1 VYGAILG
8 GLLFGVLQ
16 TTAAAFIPRG
26 SEFRDVVAF
35 AVVMI
40 FMVFKPTGMLGEK
53 AVERV

>member
-1 VYGAILG
+1 
-8 GLLFGVLQ
+8 
-16 TTAAAFIPRG
+16 
-26 SEFRDVVAF
+26 VAF